1 MTTYSTS
8 LSITLIPNGTQSGT
22 WGTTTNT
29 NWDLVD
35 QAIAGVDT
43 ITMTN
48 ANYTLT
54 STSGVVNE
62 ARNMVIVA
70 TGSLSATYKI
80 VAPLVP
86 KLYLIENSTTGGQ
99 DITIGGAT
107 GSAVTIPNGYSIL
120 VYCDGSDF
128 YSGSNAS
135 YGDFLVQG
143 NLGTSG
149 DVAVGG
155 SVAVAVDAAIAG
167 NLTVSGSTNI
177 VPLGSV
183 IAYAT
188 IFAPSGFLACNGQAV
203 SRGTYAALFA
213 LIGTTFG
220 SGDGATTFNLP
231 NIANPITGV
240 IYVIKY

>member
-8 LSITLIPNGTQSGT
+8 LSISLIPNGTQSGT

-35 QAIAGVDT
+35 QAIAGVET
-43 ITMTN
+43 LTMTN
-48 ANYTLT
+48 ANYTLS
-54 STSGVVNE
+54 STSGIVNE
-62 ARNMVIVA
+62 ARNMVLVA
-70 TGSLSATYKI
+70 TGSLSATYQI
-80 VAPLVP
+80 IAPLVP
-86 KLYLIENSTTGGQ
+86 KLYLVENSTTGGQ
-99 DITIGGAT
+99 DITIGGVT
-107 GSAVTIPNGYSIL
+107 GSTVTIPNGFSIF

-128 YSGSNAS
+128 YSGSNAT

-155 SVAVAVDAAIAG
+155 SLAVAVDAAIAG
-167 NLTVSGSTNI
+167 DLTVTGSTNI

-188 IFAPSGFLACNGQAV
+188 TSAPSGFLACNGQAV

-220 SGDGATTFNLP
+220 SGDGSTTFNLP
-231 NIANPITGV
+231 SIANPITGV

>member
-80 VAPLVP
+80 EAPLVP
-86 KLYLIENSTTGGQ
+86 KLYLVENSTTGGQ

-107 GSAVTIPNGYSIL
+107 GSTVTIPNGYSIL

-128 YSGSNAS
+128 YSGSNAT

-143 NLGTSG
+143 NLGTTG
-149 DVAVGG
+149 NI
-155 SVAVAVDAAIAG
+155 AVAGAAAVAG
-167 NLTVSGSTNI
+167 NASVTGSLTVTGPNNI
-177 VPLGSV
+177 VPVGCV
-183 IAYAT
+183 ITYAT
-188 IFAPSGFLACNGQAV
+188 TSPPAGYLQCNGQAV

-220 SGDGATTFNLP
+220 SGDGSTTFNLP
-231 NIANPITGV
+231 NIANPIAGV

>member
-8 LSITLIPNGTQSGT
+8 LSISLIPNGTQSGT

-35 QAIAGVDT
+35 QAVAGVAT

-54 STSGVVNE
+54 STSGAINE
-62 ARNMVIVA
+62 ARNMVLVA
-70 TGSLSATYKI
+70 TGTLSATYKI

-86 KLYLIENSTTGGQ
+86 KLYLVENSTAGRQ

-107 GSAVTIPNGYSIL
+107 GTDVTIPNGFSVF

-128 YSGSNAS
+128 YSGANAS
-135 YGDFLVQG
+135 YGDYLVQG
-143 NLGTSG
+143 NLGVSG
-149 DVAVGG
+149 DTAIGG

-177 VPLGSV
+177 APVGCV

-188 IFAPSGFLACNGQAV
+188 TSAPAGYLACNGQAV
-203 SRGTYAALFA
+203 SRGTYATLFA

-220 SGDGATTFNLP
+220 SGDGSTTFNLP
-231 NIANPITGV
+231 SIANPISGV

>member
-8 LSITLIPNGTQSGT
+8 LSISLIPNGTQSGT

-35 QAIAGVDT
+35 QAIAGVET
-43 ITMTN
+43 LTMTN
-48 ANYTLT
+48 ANYTLS
-54 STSGVVNE
+54 STSGAINE

-70 TGSLSATYKI
+70 TGSLSASYQI

-86 KLYLIENSTTGGQ
+86 KLYLVENSTTGGQ
-99 DITIGGAT
+99 DITIGGVT
-107 GSAVTIPNGYSIL
+107 GGTVTIPNGFSIL

-128 YSGSNAS
+128 YSGANAS
-135 YGDFLVQG
+135 YGDYLVQG

-149 DVAVGG
+149 DIAIGG
-155 SVAVAVDAAIAG
+155 SLAVAVDAAITG
-167 NLTVSGSTNI
+167 DLTVTGSTNI

-188 IFAPSGFLACNGQAV
+188 TSAPSGFLACNGQAV

-220 SGDGATTFNLP
+220 SGDGSTTFNLP
-231 NIANPITGV
+231 SIANLITGV